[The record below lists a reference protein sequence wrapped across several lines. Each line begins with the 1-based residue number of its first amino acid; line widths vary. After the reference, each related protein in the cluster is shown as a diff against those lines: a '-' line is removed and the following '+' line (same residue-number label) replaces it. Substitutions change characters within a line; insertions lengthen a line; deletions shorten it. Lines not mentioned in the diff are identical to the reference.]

1 MTNQASE
8 DELDQNITDIL
19 LEHLVLA
26 NDNGQ
31 PYIQYTDVA
40 VDKILELIADQVAK
54 ARIVTGETS
63 DGYHTFNELYE
74 YRKLYNALLFN
85 EWYQTKNYGI
95 HKSKRHSD
103 GNLCFGGGWFVVVAE
118 LPAGQVTN
126 HYELKDWGLFKVEE
140 RHKAVEYDG
149 HTPQEAAKRLLAT
162 LNGVKNR

>member
-54 ARIVTGETS
+54 ARLEFAKSLKSIEYPPSGKEYHFN
-63 DGYHTFNELYE
+63 DGS
-74 YRKLYNALLFN
+74 
-85 EWYQTKNYGI
+85 W
-95 HKSKRHSD
+95 
-103 GNLCFGGGWFVVVAE
+103 
-118 LPAGQVTN
+118 TN
-126 HYELKDWGLFKVEE
+126 
-140 RHKAVEYDG
+140 
-149 HTPQEAAKRLLAT
+149 T
-162 LNGVKNR
+162 LNGVKNNE